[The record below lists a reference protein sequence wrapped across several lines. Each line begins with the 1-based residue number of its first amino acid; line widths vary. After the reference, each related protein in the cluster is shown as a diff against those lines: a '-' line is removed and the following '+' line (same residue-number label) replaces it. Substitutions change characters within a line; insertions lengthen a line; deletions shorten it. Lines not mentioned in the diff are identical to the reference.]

1 MKVILKVKNKY
12 YILLFFFLIT
22 FPYISYADIYA
33 ELRAIDRTT
42 GRTFILKA
50 ELNKQISFSNLNI
63 LVKYCYKN
71 PIDKKIE
78 NYAYLEIKDKIIND
92 KLFEG
97 WMFSSSPSLNS
108 LEHPINDI
116 WLLSCKKIR

>member
-12 YILLFFFLIT
+12 YIFLFFFLIT

-78 NYAYLEIKDKIIND
+78 NYAYLEVKDKIIND

-116 WLLSCKKIR
+116 WLLSCKKN

>member
-78 NYAYLEIKDKIIND
+78 NYAYLEVKDKIIND

-116 WLLSCKKIR
+116 WLLSCKKN

>member
-1 MKVILKVKNKY
+1 M
-12 YILLFFFLIT
+12 LLFFFLIT

-78 NYAYLEIKDKIIND
+78 NYAYLEVKDKIIND

-116 WLLSCKKIR
+116 WLLSCKKN